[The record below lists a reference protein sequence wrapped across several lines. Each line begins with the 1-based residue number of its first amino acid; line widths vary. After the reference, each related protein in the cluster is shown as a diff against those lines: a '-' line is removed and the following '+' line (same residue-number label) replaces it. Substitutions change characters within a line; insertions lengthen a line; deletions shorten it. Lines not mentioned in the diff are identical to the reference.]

1 VDAAREALWPLL
13 SSPVLAPGLV
23 WAGFAVLLGVVLR
36 GRWALVD
43 AVAAAAWVVALV
55 VVHSALGDLLAPTT
69 ELSQAR
75 GAVAGAV
82 LGGLVAITVTLLA
95 PTVRYGPGEPALP

>member
-1 VDAAREALWPLL
+1 
-13 SSPVLAPGLV
+13 
-23 WAGFAVLLGVVLR
+23 
-36 GRWALVD
+36 
-43 AVAAAAWVVALV
+43 VALV
-55 VVHSALGDLLAPTT
+55 LVHSALGDLLAPTT

-95 PTVRYGPGEPALP
+95 PPVRYGPGEPALP